1 MLEKSEDLTDN
12 LDELAAYLKD
22 FTGATG
28 VYIGKLIKPRR
39 DIGDDDDDRAHI
51 DEENPKVIWY
61 IHATDEHTFMKGNI
75 LKSD

>member
-1 MLEKSEDLTDN
+1 LDKSEDLSDN
-12 LDELAAYLKD
+12 LDELAVFLKE

-28 VYIGKLIKPRR
+28 VYIGKLVKPRK
-39 DIGDDDDDRAHI
+39 DISDEDDDKAHI

-61 IHATDEHTFMKGNI
+61 IHASEGHEYMKGSI